1 MGNSGREH
9 ETKGNAMFG
18 GIVPELIETEPYSGV
33 AIYSRTICRGSLSSS
48 ASQQN
53 SNASD
58 ARPVSIP

>member
-1 MGNSGREH
+1 ML
-9 ETKGNAMFG
+9 G

-33 AIYSRTICRGSLSSS
+33 ANYSRTICRGLFIVP